1 MTGRPRAFSCIC
13 TMTVSMRYLME
24 NGFFSKLTWSE
35 RILEK
40 SRTSFMRVC
49 RTLAESVMCLISP
62 SCCSLVSVWE
72 RRSSMPRIACIGV
85 LISWLMIARKSDFIR
100 FALVSAST
108 TAFMRLWY
116 STSPV
121 TSVAVP

>member
-1 MTGRPRAFSCIC
+1 
-13 TMTVSMRYLME
+13 
-24 NGFFSKLTWSE
+24 
-35 RILEK
+35 
-40 SRTSFMRVC
+40 
-49 RTLAESVMCLISP
+49 
-62 SCCSLVSVWE
+62 
-72 RRSSMPRIACIGV
+72 MPRIACIGV